1 MSIKIWQQPNIINWS
16 QILVDSFQQLTGDR
30 LIERQDTPEQLAE
43 ALFLAPFVIVSHGIQ
58 ADPIFNYGNQTALKL
73 WEVSWN
79 DFLQMPSRLSAEPI
93 DREARALMLQ
103 QAAAKGYIDNYQGV
117 RISST
122 GKRFLVEK
130 AVVWNL
136 QDNSGNKCGQAAT
149 FANWTFLRSV
159 VNCQDS
165 IDSAIRRL

>member
-1 MSIKIWQQPNIINWS
+1 
-16 QILVDSFQQLTGDR
+16 
-30 LIERQDTPEQLAE
+30 
-43 ALFLAPFVIVSHGIQ
+43 
-58 ADPIFNYGNQTALKL
+58 
-73 WEVSWN
+73 
-79 DFLQMPSRLSAEPI
+79 MPSRLSAEPI